1 MNDNI
6 KSRFYVQKVDP
17 FTYEEFEETRTK
29 LISDVRS
36 LVTEEDKKFLISFES
51 GQPEWDGYKF
61 EYFKDYPSVKW
72 KLLNLQ
78 KLAKQNPQKLREQV
92 EKLTALLK

>member
-6 KSRFYVQKVDP
+6 KS
-17 FTYEEFEETRTK
+17 
-29 LISDVRS
+29 
-36 LVTEEDKKFLISFES
+36 
-51 GQPEWDGYKF
+51 
-61 EYFKDYPSVKW
+61 SV
-72 KLLNLQ
+72 LQ